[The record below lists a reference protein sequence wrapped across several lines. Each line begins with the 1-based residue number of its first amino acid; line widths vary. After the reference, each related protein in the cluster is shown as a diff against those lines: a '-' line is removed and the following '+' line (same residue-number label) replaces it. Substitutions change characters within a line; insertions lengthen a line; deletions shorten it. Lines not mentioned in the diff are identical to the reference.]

1 MPLADRYRIML
12 MSHDHRQL
20 LRAMFDAAVGA
31 ASPAVCLPPH
41 LAKIAPPKG
50 RTIVVGAG
58 KAAASMAAAVE
69 AHWNG
74 PLEGLVVTRYEH
86 GAPTKHIEVIEA
98 SHPVPDAAG
107 REAAK
112 RILQKVQGLTA
123 RRSRARADFGRR
135 LGADGAA
142 GRGRDARG
150 KAGGQQ
156 GAVKERRE
164 YFRDELRAQASLG
177 DQGRASR
184 PRRGA
189 GARRGADD
197 FRRAE

>member
-1 MPLADRYRIML
+1 
-12 MSHDHRQL
+12 MSDDFRTL
-20 LRAMFDAAVGA
+20 LRAMFDAAVAA
-31 ASPAVCLPPH
+31 ASPTVCLPPY

-69 AHWNG
+69 AHWQG

-112 RILQKVQGLTA
+112 RILQKVQGLSA
-123 RRSRARADFGRR
+123 GRSRSRADFRRR

-142 GRGRDARG
+142 GRGRHARG
-150 KAGGQQ
+150 KAGGEQ
-156 GAVKERRE
+156 GAAEERRE
-164 YFRDELRAQASLG
+164 HLRDELRAQASLRH
-177 DQGRASR
+177 QGRASR

-189 GARRGADD
+189 GARRRADD
-197 FRRAE
+197 FRCAE